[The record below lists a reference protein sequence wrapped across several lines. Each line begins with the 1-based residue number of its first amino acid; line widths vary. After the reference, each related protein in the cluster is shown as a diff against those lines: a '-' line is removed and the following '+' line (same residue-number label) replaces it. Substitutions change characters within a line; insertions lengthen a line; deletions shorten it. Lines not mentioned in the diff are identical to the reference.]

1 MVSVQTRLEQARY
14 AISRGVSQRRACT
27 LMNVARSGLVYAH
40 KMRVK
45 DGPIIRAMRDYS
57 AQYPRY
63 GARRVRIFLRRD
75 GIVLG
80 RDRAAR
86 IWAAAGLQ
94 VPSKKPKK
102 RYRSQNRQPFVAT
115 APNQVWAYDFV
126 FDGCANGDK
135 LKCLTMI
142 DEFTKESLYIDVAG
156 SIRSKR
162 LIQVLEKL
170 IKERGCPMVLRSDH
184 GPEFVSIALLQWA
197 ADKGLRNLLIE
208 PGKPWQNGTNESFNG
223 KFRDECLAMNWFYSR
238 AHAKVIIESWRKH
251 YNAVRPHSSLEYQT
265 PLEFVSQWKS
275 ESTTGARVS
284 R

>member
-1 MVSVQTRLEQARY
+1 MSVQTRLEQARY
-14 AISRGVSQRRACT
+14 AIGRGVTQRRACT
-27 LMNVARSGLVYAH
+27 LMSVARSGLVYAC
-40 KMRVK
+40 KMPMK
-45 DGPIIRAMRDYS
+45 DGPIIKAMRDYS

-75 GIVLG
+75 GMVLG
-80 RDRAAR
+80 RDRTAR

-94 VPSKKPKK
+94 VPAKKPKK
-102 RYRSQNRQPFVAT
+102 RYRSQERQPFVAT
-115 APNQVWAYDFV
+115 GPNQVWAYDFV

-142 DEFTKESLYIDVAG
+142 DEFTKESLHIDVAG

-162 LIQVLEKL
+162 LIQVLEQL

-251 YNAVRPHSSLEYQT
+251 YNAVRPHSSL
-265 PLEFVSQWKS
+265 
-275 ESTTGARVS
+275 A
-284 R
+284 

>member
-1 MVSVQTRLEQARY
+1 VVSVQTRLEQARY
-14 AISRGVSQRRACT
+14 AIGRGVTQRRACT
-27 LMNVARSGLVYAH
+27 LMSVARSGLVYAC
-40 KMRVK
+40 KMPMK
-45 DGPIIRAMRDYS
+45 DGPIIKAMRDYS

-75 GIVLG
+75 GMVLG
-80 RDRAAR
+80 RDRTAR

-94 VPSKKPKK
+94 VPAKKPKK
-102 RYRSQNRQPFVAT
+102 RYRSQERQPFVAT
-115 APNQVWAYDFV
+115 GPNQVWAYDFV

-142 DEFTKESLYIDVAG
+142 DEFTKESLHIDVAG

-162 LIQVLEKL
+162 LIQVLEQL

-251 YNAVRPHSSLEYQT
+251 YNPARTHASMVYQA
-265 PLEFVSQWKS
+265 PLQVVSHWKS
-275 ESTTGARVS
+275 NATAGS
-284 R
+284 RASR